1 MIEEKDAPLKNIT
14 ITIRILQTQVQYY
27 LLWRNGRM
35 RCVPMVRLFS
45 VFAGMRSSKELG
57 LGWKDVIKLMK
68 RYVNIFKGGFT
79 I

>member
-1 MIEEKDAPLKNIT
+1 
-14 ITIRILQTQVQYY
+14 
-27 LLWRNGRM
+27 
-35 RCVPMVRLFS
+35 VRLFQ